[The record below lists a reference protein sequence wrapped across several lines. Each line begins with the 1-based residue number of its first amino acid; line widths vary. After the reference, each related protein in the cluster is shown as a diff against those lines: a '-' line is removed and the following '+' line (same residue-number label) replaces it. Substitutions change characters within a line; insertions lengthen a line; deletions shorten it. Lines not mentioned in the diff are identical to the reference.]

1 VVDDRIPTIT
11 YYNGTIRPYEN
22 LYPLYNLNLYLI
34 LCIGEKALTYVLAR
48 WGEVRQQHVH
58 CVSEARGS
66 SSGKL
71 NVCIIKE
78 L

>member
-1 VVDDRIPTIT
+1 
-11 YYNGTIRPYEN
+11 
-22 LYPLYNLNLYLI
+22 LNLYHI

-48 WGEVRQQHVH
+48 WGEVRPCQQQQHVH